1 MTRTISDIRRE
12 IAAAYIADPTIQHAY
27 KLTAG
32 KTFEEQFS
40 KVSLESILFWTF
52 ASAVWTLETLFDK
65 HRTEVAQLVSEA
77 EPHTLRWYAQRA
89 KAYLHGHAL
98 PPYKD
103 RYDLSSISPEEQ
115 ERAAVVRYA
124 VASEYQGVVH
134 IKVAGAD
141 KDKKPTALPTATLTA
156 LTRYLEVIK
165 DAGVQL
171 RISSATGDE
180 LRLTLTIYLTPSL
193 LINGKP
199 SEDFDKHIRQTITS
213 NVADLPFD
221 GVFRPAD
228 LVIALSKLSGVEA
241 SEVTYAAA
249 RPSSYDSFTPF
260 TGYHRP
266 SAGYFLL
273 SDLTLNYKPYEPY
286 TDR

>member
-1 MTRTISDIRRE
+1 MPRSISDIRRE

-27 KLTAG
+27 KLDPT
-32 KTFEEQFS
+32 KTYDEQFS
-40 KVSLESILFWTF
+40 KVSLESILFWAF
-52 ASAVWTLETLFDK
+52 ASAVWTLEVLFDK

-89 KAYLHGHAL
+89 KAYLHGYAL

-124 VASEYQGVVH
+124 VASEYQGVVN
-134 IKVAGAD
+134 IKVAGAG
-141 KDKKPTALPTATLTA
+141 KSGQPIALDTNIITS

-165 DAGVQL
+165 DAGVQI
-171 RISSATGDE
+171 RVSSGAGDE
-180 LRLTLTIYLTPSL
+180 LRLALTVYLTPSV
-193 LINGKP
+193 LINGAP
-199 SEDFDKHIRQTITS
+199 SEELDNRIRQAITR
-213 NVADLPFD
+213 NVSDLPFD

-228 LVIALSKLSGVEA
+228 LVIELSRVIGVEA
-241 SEVTYAAA
+241 SEVTSASA
-249 RPSSYDSFTPF
+249 RPSSYDTFIPF

-266 SAGYFLL
+266 ASGYFIL
-273 SDLTLNYKPYEPY
+273 SNLDLNYKPYEP
-286 TDR
+286 

>member
-1 MTRTISDIRRE
+1 MPRSISDIRRE
-12 IAAAYIADPTIQHAY
+12 IAAAYIADPNIQHAY

-40 KVSLESILFWTF
+40 KVSLESILFWAF
-52 ASAVWTLETLFDK
+52 ASAVYTLESLFSK

-89 KAYLHGHAL
+89 KAYLHGYSL

-124 VASEYQGVVH
+124 VASEYQGVVN
-134 IKVAGAD
+134 IKVAGAG
-141 KDKKPTALPTATLTA
+141 KSGQPIALDTNIITS

-165 DAGVQL
+165 DAGVQI
-171 RISSATGDE
+171 RVSSGAGDE
-180 LRLTLTIYLTPSL
+180 LRLALTVYLTPSV
-193 LINGKP
+193 LINGAP
-199 SEDFDKHIRQTITS
+199 SEELDNRIRQAITR
-213 NVADLPFD
+213 NVSDLPFD

-228 LVIALSKLSGVEA
+228 LVIELSRVIGVEA
-241 SEVTYAAA
+241 SEVTSASA
-249 RPSSYDSFTPF
+249 RPSSYDTFIPF

-266 SAGYFLL
+266 ASGYFIL
-273 SDLTLNYKPYEPY
+273 SNLDLNYKPYEP
-286 TDR
+286 

>member
-1 MTRTISDIRRE
+1 MPRSISDIRRE
-12 IAAAYIADPTIQHAY
+12 IAAAYIADPTVQRSY
-27 KLTAG
+27 KLDPR
-32 KTFEEQFS
+32 KTYDEQFS
-40 KVSLESILFWTF
+40 KVSLESILFWAF
-52 ASAVWTLETLFDK
+52 ASAVYTLETLFSK

-89 KAYLHGHAL
+89 KAYLHGYSL

-124 VASEYQGVVH
+124 VASEYRGVVH
-134 IKVAGAD
+134 IKVAGSAE
-141 KDKKPTALPTATLTA
+141 DKKPIALPSTTLTA

-171 RISSATGDE
+171 RVSSASGDE
-180 LRLTLTIYLTPSL
+180 LRLTLSLYLTPSL

-199 SEDFDKHIRQTITS
+199 SDDLDKRIRQTITS
-213 NVADLPFD
+213 NVTDLPFD

>member
-1 MTRTISDIRRE
+1 MPRSISDIRRE

-40 KVSLESILFWTF
+40 KVSLESILFWAF
-52 ASAVWTLETLFDK
+52 ASAVYTLESLFSK

-103 RYDLSSISPEEQ
+103 RYDLSFISPEEQ

-180 LRLTLTIYLTPSL
+180 LRLTLTLYLTPSL

-199 SEDFDKHIRQTITS
+199 SEDFDKRIRQTITS

-228 LVIALSKLSGVEA
+228 LVIALSKLSGIEA
-241 SEVTYAAA
+241 SEVNSAAA
-249 RPSSYDSFTPF
+249 RPSSYDSFIPF

-273 SDLTLNYKPYEPY
+273 SNLSLNYKPYEPY